1 MSEIV
6 TEDGTY
12 IYESLENMLDRCE
25 DIMDLLT
32 PSGNKWDELQELLE
46 IERELTIM
54 EER

>member
-1 MSEIV
+1 MSKIV

-12 IYESLENMLDRCE
+12 TYESLENMLSRRE

-32 PSGNKWDELQELLE
+32 PSGNNWDELQELLE

-54 EER
+54 EDR

>member
-12 IYESLENMLDRCE
+12 TYESLEDMIDRRE
-25 DIMDLLT
+25 HIMDLLT
-32 PSGNKWDELQELLE
+32 PNSVNWNELQELLE

-54 EER
+54 EDR